1 MALRLLARVEKEF
14 KATVSLHD
22 FAQAATIG
30 GLAKR
35 IREARPGRPAAII
48 PLNNQGAGPAIYCL
62 GPVGGDVYSLR
73 FLAAA
78 LGPEQRFFGLQ
89 PPPDKRNAS
98 FASSV
103 EAVAAYYVEELTAFQ
118 PEGAFVVGG
127 SSVGA
132 TVALEI
138 AQQLRAAGR
147 TVDLLFAIDGAPY
160 TGAETPAWHPRFYWK
175 YLRNLPLFIRG
186 T

>member
-1 MALRLLARVEKEF
+1 M
-14 KATVSLHD
+14 
-22 FAQAATIG
+22 
-30 GLAKR
+30 
-35 IREARPGRPAAII
+35 
-48 PLNNQGAGPAIYCL
+48 
-62 GPVGGDVYSLR
+62 YSLR

-78 LGPEQRFFGLQ
+78 LGPQQRFFGLQ

-98 FASSV
+98 FASSI

-132 TVALEI
+132 TIALEM

-160 TGAETPAWHPRFYWK
+160 NTGAETPAWNPRLYWK
-175 YLRNLPLFIRG
+175 YLRNLPLFIQGDLMKDFSAKRSCPQARRQGPLAEKGAGCDCAAGRG
-186 T
+186 L